1 MKKLLK
7 INLLLFIG
15 LLVLTSCSKDD
26 ILQPEFDLARY
37 EQLSKTLEF
46 DLNQIGL
53 HLRDN
58 SSNFSEGK
66 SVVNAAEFHYGK
78 VSDNFNE
85 FLKYFDVKIS
95 KNTSTNDDL
104 TDFQKE
110 NVEEIIAAL
119 SNYSSLSEF
128 QLFLDE
134 KFEYFS
140 NQTLETNDK
149 EFILNYIV
157 SYKVSLDFIDNN
169 RDLFGNTSDKFSKSS
184 WWSSWGKCVAGTL
197 GGAITG
203 ALGGAA
209 IGSAVPVIGT
219 TAGGIVGA
227 VGGALTGAA
236 ASCGNDE

>member
-1 MKKLLK
+1 M
-7 INLLLFIG
+7 
-15 LLVLTSCSKDD
+15 
-26 ILQPEFDLARY
+26 
-37 EQLSKTLEF
+37 
-46 DLNQIGL
+46 
-53 HLRDN
+53 
-58 SSNFSEGK
+58 
-66 SVVNAAEFHYGK
+66 
-78 VSDNFNE
+78 
-85 FLKYFDVKIS
+85 
-95 KNTSTNDDL
+95 
-104 TDFQKE
+104 
-110 NVEEIIAAL
+110 
-119 SNYSSLSEF
+119 
-128 QLFLDE
+128 DE

-227 VGGALTGAA
+227 VGGALTGARRRHVVMMSSQKNLLILILLPNLLLLGWA
-236 ASCGNDE
+236 LYIFFKQLNANELVIWKLIASLTERQLGIRVFSDSMKQKVYENQIGICVECKDEFALSRMEGDHITPWHEGGKTIEENCQMLAKIVIVEKAKVKNGTQQRI